1 MIPYLAFVTFTAA
14 FGWTLL
20 LAGKRN
26 KHRHSIP
33 THVRIRFSYQHG
45 KYKRKEYH
53 SMPVPLQVNETKTAT
68 AVVFDQFGDE
78 FPFDFSAN
86 PPSWTVDQPS
96 TVGIGAGSQPQDE
109 LVTGLAPT
117 NLDAVLSVSVPGV
130 VNPTASETITVV
142 AAPPPVPVPT
152 SVQIRFS

>member
-1 MIPYLAFVTFTAA
+1 MIPYLAFIAFAA
-14 FGWTLL
+14 AIGSLL
-20 LAGKRN
+20 LGGKPN
-26 KHRHSIP
+26 KHRHPKPFRVKIQF
-33 THVRIRFSYQHG
+33 TYHHGIHIR
-45 KYKRKEYH
+45 RKEH
-53 SMPVPLQVNETKTAT
+53 FMPLTLQVNETKTAT
-68 AVVFDQFGDE
+68 VIVLDQFGNE
-78 FPFDFSAN
+78 FAFDFSAN

-142 AAPPPVPVPT
+142 AAPPPVPEPT

>member
-1 MIPYLAFVTFTAA
+1 MLAWFRQILYLLRDIRHELRQVLDELKKF
-14 FGWTLL
+14 
-20 LAGKRN
+20 N
-26 KHRHSIP
+26 KPRPSY
-33 THVRIRFSYQHG
+33 VRIRFIP
-45 KYKRKEYH
+45 RKENIL
-53 SMPVPLQVNETKTAT
+53 MPLTLQVNETKTAT
-68 AVVFDQFGDE
+68 VIVLDQFGNE
-78 FPFDFSAN
+78 FPLDFAAN

-130 VNPTASETITVV
+130 ANPNAQETITVV
-142 AAPPPVPVPT
+142 EAPPPVPVPT